1 MTNIDKNAPKEADYG
16 IFNVDFSGDLSRKD
30 IATAPREPYGRDN
43 FPLHVFP
50 PVVREMLEDASRV
63 WGWAPAFGANG
74 VLSTMTAAVGWSIV
88 VKDIRIFSGEIH
100 PPVLFLLNVGVS
112 NSGKSPSRRRFI
124 KPTLIKRQSAEN
136 ENHRNALKI
145 WKQYKELDK
154 KPKSKPSE
162 ATKHKMEQLEA
173 QYKALTNGQQIPPDE
188 PFFYPFYLDA
198 GGTTLEALHEIF
210 ARRLFLL
217 DEPSAA
223 PKALHGLIYGSDEI
237 KSLIVSKNKYESN
250 IIRAL
255 NILWDAGG
263 LEKATVSGGLTYA
276 ELISIILTGDIQ
288 PSVAAQSIYTNENTE
303 NGFVQRVFS
312 AIQETQKTQPPMTA
326 PGPTTPINEQ
336 KNLEHWSNMVNV
348 VFDHLPTLTR
358 DMMPANA
365 AAPHKGKCISLSA
378 EAFAIY
384 EDFLRWVDMKCKDI
398 GSEYPEDWRISA
410 IGKTRTAV
418 LRLALILQVLDY
430 CDRRTTARNLQN
442 ASGETWYKD
451 IQPNFIINAVA
462 LVDYYMNVNNHLAN
476 PDKTIES
483 VIANP
488 THRKW
493 FDGLPDEFSIETQEE
508 AAAVFISRAKKY
520 EIVKQL
526 VRAGL
531 VRKKSKGTYLKQ

>member
-1 MTNIDKNAPKEADYG
+1 MTNISKTTPKEGDYG
-16 IFNVDFSGDLSRKD
+16 IFNVDFSGDISRKD
-30 IATAPREPYGRDN
+30 PATAPREPYGRDN

-50 PVVREMLEDASRV
+50 PVVREMLEDARRV
-63 WGWAPAFGANG
+63 YGWSAAFGANG

-88 VKDIRIFSGEIH
+88 VKDSRIFSGEIH
-100 PPVLFLLNVGVS
+100 PPVLFLLNVGIS
-112 NSGKSPSRRRFI
+112 ASGKSPSRRRFI
-124 KPTLIKRQSAEN
+124 NALLKRQSAEN

-154 KPKSKPSE
+154 KAKSKPSD
-162 ATKHKMEQLEA
+162 ATKHKTEQLEA

-250 IIRAL
+250 IMHAL
-255 NILWDAGG
+255 MEWYDSGQMH
-263 LEKATVSGGLTYA
+263 KATKVSGMTYA
-276 ELISIILTGDIQ
+276 ENISAILTGDIQ
-288 PSVAAQSIYTNENTE
+288 PSVAARSIYTNENTD

-312 AIQETQKTQPPMTA
+312 AIQESTPQQ
-326 PGPTTPINEQ
+326 TPITEPAPTSPPNEQ
-336 KNLEHWSNMVNV
+336 KNLERWSNMVNV
-348 VFDHLPTLTR
+348 VFDHLPTLMR

-365 AAPHKGKCISLSA
+365 AAPHKGKSIKLSD
-378 EAFAIY
+378 EAFNIY
-384 EDFLRWVDMKCKDI
+384 EDFVRWVDMKCKDI

-410 IGKTRTAV
+410 IGKTKTAV

-430 CDRRTTARNLQN
+430 CDRRTTARNLES
-442 ASGETWYKD
+442 ASGEKWYKE

-483 VIANP
+483 VIASSA
-488 THRKW
+488 HRKW
-493 FDGLPDEFSIETQEE
+493 FDSLPDEFSIESQDE